1 LKYSGSILVERIIR
15 TCYNALLKS
24 TPQKRLHYD
33 LQRSSFVG
41 KVELKEQEALYR
53 LELKNYANPFFIR
66 NRPSSDYDV
75 LRQVIFEAEY
85 ETACTA
91 LELNFQPGEPIT
103 IIDAGANIGLTSR
116 FFAARFPLSVIYS
129 LEPEPE
135 NFKMLLKNVGNFENI
150 KPLQKALSAELGKR
164 FDIGKSTRDGADW
177 AKTTQE
183 SPNGTI
189 PGIILQELLN
199 EGTGFFDL
207 LKIDIEGAERFIF
220 DSQVNQDFLDRT
232 KVLVIEIHDEFN
244 IRTSIYQILQKHG
257 FSILEQGELSL
268 GINTK
273 LKNSEP

>member
-1 LKYSGSILVERIIR
+1 MIFEKNLRKL
-15 TCYNALLKS
+15 YNAFLKGS
-24 TPQKRLHYD
+24 PQKRLQYD
-33 LQRSSFVG
+33 LQRSSFVS
-41 KVELKEQEALYR
+41 KAKLKKQEAHYR
-53 LELKNYANPFFIR
+53 LELKNYTNPFFIR

-103 IIDAGANIGLTSR
+103 IVDAGANIGLTSR
-116 FFAARFPLSVIYS
+116 FFAERFPLSVIYS
-129 LEPEPE
+129 LEPEPQ
-135 NFKMLLKNVGNFENI
+135 NFKMLLKNVGNFGNI
-150 KPLQKALSAELGKR
+150 KPLQKALSAEPGKR
-164 FDIGKSTRDGADW
+164 FAIGKPMRDGADW
-177 AKTTQE
+177 ATTTQE
-183 SPNGTI
+183 SSNGTI
-189 PGIILQELLN
+189 PGITLLELLN

-220 DSQVNQDFLDRT
+220 KSQVNQDFLDRT